1 MEEHNIYRSLE
12 INEIMG
18 TLEKAQSSYNILIA
32 NQDAPGGRLVNV
44 KYILEAV
51 SESLSENGLG
61 FFQFIELLDIKLRKL
76 NSPKKEEIDLNAVIN
91 KTQYAELLFEL
102 DGFDS
107 IAKDIMDVYDIR
119 TLADLPACE
128 YYKARSKILKIKR
141 TQEEYL
147 RKK

>member
-12 INEIMG
+12 INEIMA
-18 TLEKAQSSYNILIA
+18 TLAKAQSSYNILLA
-32 NQDAPGGRLVNV
+32 NQDAPGGKLSNV
-44 KYILEAV
+44 QYILEAV

-61 FFQFIELLDIKLRKL
+61 FFQFIELLDSKFKRLY
-76 NSPKKEEIDLNAVIN
+76 SPKKEEFNPTDVIN

-119 TLADLPACE
+119 TLADMPACE